1 VRGLI
6 VPWCSQ
12 QKVLSHPSIGGFL
25 SHCGS
30 NSILESIS
38 SGIPLLGFPLG
49 NDQYTNCKFLADK
62 WKIGLRLKSNCNDEK
77 VIIGREEI
85 AEKVRRLM
93 EGEEIRRAAERL
105 RDVAQVEVK
114 KGGTSNKNLEIVAN
128 GLKTKLR

>member
-1 VRGLI
+1 M
-6 VPWCSQ
+6 
-12 QKVLSHPSIGGFL
+12 
-25 SHCGS
+25 
-30 NSILESIS
+30 
-38 SGIPLLGFPLG
+38 
-49 NDQYTNCKFLADK
+49 DK
-62 WKIGLRLKSNCNDEK
+62 WKIGLRLKTNCNDEK

-93 EGEEIRRAAERL
+93 GGEEIRRAAERL